1 MQVIPVLDLLD
12 GHVVRA
18 QRGDRTT
25 YRPIRSTLTGTSEPL
40 VVARALIAATAA
52 RVLYVAD
59 LGAILERGPHHAELA
74 ALRAALPDI
83 EIWLDAGYADYRS
96 MHATLKQIEHAD
108 VPARMST
115 ATATEDANANVNAT
129 INAHVDVNAKIGP
142 YTGSPR
148 ATLVPVFGSESLRD
162 PHALRDAQAA
172 GFSPIL
178 SLDRRA
184 GRLVGEPSLAHS
196 SDTWPPRV
204 IAMTLDQVGSYEG
217 PDLATIAD
225 LRAYARPGTA
235 IVGAGGIRHRA
246 DLDAAAAAGAS
257 AWLVASAL
265 HDGRLDGRP
274 NLAASLHA

>member
-18 QRGDRTT
+18 QRGERTA

-40 VVARALIAATAA
+40 AVARSLIAATAA

-59 LGAILERGPHHAELA
+59 LGAILARGPHHAELA
-74 ALRAALPDI
+74 ALRAALPEI

-96 MHATLKQIEHAD
+96 MHATIKQIEHTD
-108 VPARMST
+108 VPAHMSRT
-115 ATATEDANANVNAT
+115 HAAEDAKANIKANPKP
-129 INAHVDVNAKIGP
+129 H
-142 YTGSPR
+142 TGSPR

-162 PHALRDAQAA
+162 PNALRDAQAA

-184 GRLVGEPSLAHS
+184 GHLIAEPSLAQA
-196 SDTWPPRV
+196 SDIWPSRV

-225 LRAYARPGTA
+225 LRARARPGTE
-235 IVGAGGIRHRA
+235 IVGAGGIRHQA

-274 NLAASLHA
+274 KLTASLHA